1 VSFAR
6 GLYQRFRHLIH
17 EFAKFGVVGG
27 IAFIVTEVVFNL
39 LFHSGLGTFLA
50 NAIATLIAAVVS
62 FAGNRYWTFRH
73 RERTGMTRESVLF
86 FVLNGIG
93 VLIQQACIEVARLAS
108 GRHDTLTVNVAFL
121 VGVALATLF
130 RWWSYRKWVWLAPQ
144 SPQSPQSAAPPSP
157 PSPQTPLSAAPQLAA
172 PAEVAPA
179 VQPRRAAGRHAAGR
193 GEPRGSG
200 LSAPR
205 PYQPVR
211 ADRPVNGLAPD
222 PVQHRP

>member
-1 VSFAR
+1 MSFAR

-39 LFHSGLGTFLA
+39 LFHGGLGTFGS

-86 FVLNGIG
+86 FVLNGVG

-108 GRHDTLTVNVAFL
+108 GRHDTLTINVAFL
-121 VGVALATLF
+121 VGVVLATLF

-144 SPQSPQSAAPPSP
+144 SAAPQSRPSP
-157 PSPQTPLSAAPQLAA
+157 PSPQPAAPQSAAPQLVA
-172 PAEVAPA
+172 PQDVAPA
-179 VQPRRAAGRHAAGR
+179 LQARRAAGRHAADLSTAGR
-193 GEPRGSG
+193 P
-200 LSAPR
+200 ATPM

-211 ADRPVNGLAPD
+211 SDRPVNGRAPD
-222 PVQHRP
+222 PAQHRP